1 MTEGSTAVETVG
13 GATTVGG
20 SADTEALDRSAPP
33 ARRPDPGVELPPDR
47 FLNRELSWLDFGSR
61 LLELADDDS
70 LPLLERVKFLAI
82 FSDGLDEFFQVRVA
96 GLEDQVA
103 AGLRSRSPDGMRPL
117 EQLDA
122 ITTRVTDLV
131 DRQSHIFLDRVVP
144 LLAEA
149 GVVLSDWHSL
159 DEDDRTYLVEV
170 FHQQIFPVLTPL
182 AVDPGHPFPYIS
194 NLSLNLVVRV
204 VDPATTESRIARVKV
219 PPLLP
224 RFVVMPDGER
234 FVPLEQVIA
243 AHLDMLFPSMTIGEH
258 YAFRVTR
265 NADLSVGQDEAGDL
279 LAAVELE
286 LQRRRFGEAVR
297 LEIAADATPAIRDLL
312 VAEVDVPPESVYA
325 MDGPIDLS
333 GLWAVAGLDRPD
345 LSVDPWLPIT
355 APPLAPPMGTPISLA
370 LPVGAPSVAGA
381 PLGIPPLA
389 TGPLAAAQVTAAPL
403 AAAQVRKVGGA
414 PFAAAPVTP
423 APPVT
428 PATPAP
434 ASAQEPAQRS
444 ASAQEQPERSVSART
459 TAQQTTSAQTQR
471 PVSASTTAQRADGY
485 PDIFAVLRDQD
496 VLVHHPYDSFATS
509 IEAFVGQAADDP
521 DVLAIKQTL
530 YRTSGD
536 SPIVA
541 ALIRASQLGKQVA
554 ALVEVQARFDEQA
567 NIAWARALEEAGV
580 HVIYGLA
587 GLKTHSKT
595 ALVARREADGVRRYC
610 HIGTGNYNSRT
621 ALNYEDLGLLTS
633 DEELAT
639 DVGNLFNYLTGFSRQ
654 TDYQRLVIA
663 PVSLRNQL
671 MDWIDAEARAGSDG
685 RIILKA
691 NGLTDPAV
699 IDALYRA
706 SGAGVSIDLI
716 IRGRCCLRPG
726 VPGLSENIRVRSI
739 VGRFLEHSRV
749 YRFGGVGDRPVQ
761 ITLGS
766 ADLMERNLDRRIE
779 AMVPI
784 ESPDLQE
791 RLVRVLDLALIDDA
805 NTWSLH
811 GDGTWTR
818 VSPGTGVSL
827 QDHLR
832 QDALRRARRSV
843 HPDPL
848 GPVIPPA
855 AGRRARWLSL
865 RWWRRLVGGRRHPA
879 SRA

>member
-1 MTEGSTAVETVG
+1 MTEGSTAVGSVVG
-13 GATTVGG
+13 VTTAEDPAGAAA
-20 SADTEALDRSAPP
+20 SASSAPHVGP
-33 ARRPDPGVELPPDR
+33 SQSDAGAELPPDR
-47 FLNRELSWLDFGSR
+47 FLNRELSWLEFGAR
-61 LLELADDDS
+61 LLELAEDDS
-70 LPLLERVKFLAI
+70 LPLFERVKFLAI
-82 FSDGLDEFFQVRVA
+82 FADGLDEFFQVRVA

-103 AGLRSRSPDGMRPL
+103 AGLRTRSADGMRPL

-122 ITTRVTDLV
+122 ITARVTDLV
-131 DRQSHIFLDRVVP
+131 GRQSHIFLDRVVP

-149 GVVLSDWHSL
+149 GVVLSDWHTL
-159 DEDDRTYLVEV
+159 DEDDRTYLVDV

-204 VDPATTESRIARVKV
+204 VDPVSSESRIARVKV

-224 RFVVMPDGER
+224 RFVLMPDGER

-243 AHLDMLFPSMTIGEH
+243 AHLDMLFPAMTIGEH

-312 VAEVDVPPESVYA
+312 VSEVDVPPESVYA
-325 MDGPIDLS
+325 VDGPIDLS
-333 GLWAVAGLDRPD
+333 GLWAVVGIDRPD
-345 LSVDPWLPIT
+345 LSVEPWIPIT
-355 APPLAPPMGTPISLA
+355 APPLALPASAPVPAPTGA
-370 LPVGAPSVAGA
+370 LTGAPPRAPKSASTATLTAAPTGA
-381 PLGIPPLA
+381 
-389 TGPLAAAQVTAAPL
+389 LAAAPGL
-403 AAAQVRKVGGA
+403 GAAAAV
-414 PFAAAPVTP
+414 
-423 APPVT
+423 
-428 PATPAP
+428 
-434 ASAQEPAQRS
+434 
-444 ASAQEQPERSVSART
+444 
-459 TAQQTTSAQTQR
+459 
-471 PVSASTTAQRADGY
+471 
-485 PDIFAVLRDQD
+485 DIFAVLREQD
-496 VLVHHPYDSFATS
+496 VLVHHPYDSFTTS
-509 IEAFVGQAADDP
+509 IEAFIGQAADDP

-541 ALIRASQLGKQVA
+541 SLIRASRSGKQVA
-554 ALVEVQARFDEQA
+554 ALVELQARFDEQA

-580 HVIYGLA
+580 HVVYGLA

-595 ALVARREADGVRRYC
+595 ALVARREEDGVRRYC

-633 DEELAT
+633 NDDIAT
-639 DVGNLFNYLTGFSRQ
+639 DVGNMFNYLTGFSRP
-654 TDYQRLVIA
+654 TAYQNLVVA
-663 PVSLRNQL
+663 PVSLRSQL
-671 MDWIDAEARAGSDG
+671 MEWIDREARAGTEG

-699 IDALYRA
+699 IDRLYRA
-706 SGAGVSIDLI
+706 SAAGTSIDLI

-749 YRFGGVGDRPVQ
+749 YRFGGVGDRPML

-784 ESPDLQE
+784 EAPDLQK
-791 RLVRVLDLALIDDA
+791 RLAALLDLALLDDA
-805 NTWSLH
+805 NTWTLQ

-818 VSPGTGVSL
+818 VPTGIGFSL
-827 QDHLR
+827 QDTLR
-832 QDALRRARRSV
+832 QDALTRAETPSEAESA
-843 HPDPL
+843 
-848 GPVIPPA
+848 IPPRPPS
-855 AGRRARWLSL
+855 AGRRPRWFSPR
-865 RWWRRLVGGRRHPA
+865 RWKRLFVGRRHPSSQA
-879 SRA
+879 